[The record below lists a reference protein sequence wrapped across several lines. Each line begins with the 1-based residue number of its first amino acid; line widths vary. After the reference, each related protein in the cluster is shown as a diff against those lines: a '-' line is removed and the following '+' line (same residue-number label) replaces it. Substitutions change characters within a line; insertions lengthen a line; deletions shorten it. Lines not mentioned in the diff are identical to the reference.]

1 MPGELARA
9 RQVGWWRDAAGRALG
24 VKAAQRR
31 ERRRVGGRRARG
43 GAADDRPTP
52 WIKDAHAQLLH
63 KPDRTCCRC
72 AQPRILEVDVTPMKK
87 GFLNGARMTLVTGAA
102 ASLAAAPDNL
112 LAASSVRARLAAG
125 AVPLRVEADFVT
137 CSQVR

>member
-9 RQVGWWRDAAGRALG
+9 RQVGWRRDAAGRALG
-24 VKAAQRR
+24 VNTAAQ
-31 ERRRVGGRRARG
+31 AT
-43 GAADDRPTP
+43 PTPDP

-125 AVPLRVEADFVT
+125 AVLRVEADFVT

>member
-1 MPGELARA
+1 
-9 RQVGWWRDAAGRALG
+9 
-24 VKAAQRR
+24 
-31 ERRRVGGRRARG
+31 
-43 GAADDRPTP
+43 
-52 WIKDAHAQLLH
+52 
-63 KPDRTCCRC
+63 
-72 AQPRILEVDVTPMKK
+72 MKK